1 MKFMNQENQFFIV
14 DSGWES
20 YGGASIEYE
29 MEIVVPYIQNIPE
42 CKGALY
48 FYKVLILQQPT
59 QIDYET

>member
-29 MEIVVPYIQNIPE
+29 MEIVVPYI
-42 CKGALY
+42 
-48 FYKVLILQQPT
+48 
-59 QIDYET
+59 